1 MAKSNKKAKTV
12 DAKAAAVSTSKRAGY
27 KRKSN
32 KRVNVLDAQLQRVA
46 RKAMKKAEFEQKKA
60 TKEVTV

>member
-1 MAKSNKKAKTV
+1 MAKSNKKAKPV
-12 DAKAAAVSTSKRAGY
+12 DAKAAAASTSKRAGY

-32 KRVNVLDAQLQRVA
+32 KCVNVLDAQLQRIA

-60 TKEVTV
+60 AKAVTV

>member
-1 MAKSNKKAKTV
+1 MAKSNKKAKPV
-12 DAKAAAVSTSKRAGY
+12 DAKAAASTSKRAGY

-32 KRVNVLDAQLQRVA
+32 KRVNVLDAQLQLIA

-60 TKEVTV
+60 AKEVTV